1 MGKKDKKKDIKE
13 KKNANENVKKDE
25 NSKAVIKKEGDK
37 KPGKVKRFFKKI
49 GEILRKKWLV
59 DGTKT
64 LILVAIIVL
73 LYIGVNILLEKVVL
87 PEIDCT
93 QDKMYSLSDESKD
106 KLGNLDKEVTIT
118 LINYGSNTSFIN
130 FVERYTTINDN
141 IKLERIDDLSSRT
154 DLMNEYSLQT
164 TDSLVLITCGDRE
177 KEVTENDMYTFDYS
191 TYQSIDTTE
200 EAITNAIIDV
210 TTEEKPKVYFMSNHL
225 AYDVNYFS
233 SIMKTMEDEANEV
246 ETIDLF
252 ANGGIPEDCDC
263 LVISTLKEDITEQER
278 DNLINY
284 INNGGK
290 LLLMCGPNITG
301 ANLINFQA
309 VLDLYGVSISNGVV
323 FEGESSNMIAGY
335 PDFIIETTQS
345 TSLTQNL
352 NMSMNIC
359 LLDAGEIT
367 FNEDKLEDLGVE
379 YEVLAKTSEKSFVR
393 TDVTQNTASRT
404 DKDGEEKSST
414 VAAIATKKIDDSKT
428 SKLVIFS
435 NELFAMDMPVQI
447 SGYQM
452 YTVSLYNNSDMIL
465 NSVSFLNER
474 EDTITIRKT
483 SEQVNY
489 TVSELQN
496 NIIMAIIFTIPV
508 LIIILGIVVWLRR
521 RRKK

>member
-200 EAITNAIIDV
+200 EAITNAILDV

>member
-200 EAITNAIIDV
+200 EAITNAILDV

-233 SIMKTMEDEANEV
+233 SIMKTMKDEANEV

-301 ANLINFQA
+301 ANLSNFQA

-367 FNEDKLEDLGVE
+367 FNEDKLEDLGVK

-521 RRKK
+521 RKK

>member
-1 MGKKDKKKDIKE
+1 MGKKDKKKNIKE
-13 KKNANENVKKDE
+13 KKNANENIKKEE
-25 NSKAVIKKEGDK
+25 NNKAVIKKEKDK
-37 KPGKVKRFFKKI
+37 KPGKIKRFFKKI
-49 GEILRKKWLV
+49 GEVLRKKWLV

-64 LILVAIIVL
+64 LILVAIIILV
-73 LYIGVNILLEKVVL
+73 YIGVNVLLEKVVL

-130 FVERYTTINDN
+130 FIERYTTINDN

-154 DLMNEYSLQT
+154 DLMTEYSLES
-164 TDSLVLITCGDRE
+164 TDSLILINSGDKE
-177 KEVTENDMYTFDYS
+177 KEITEYDMYTYDYS
-191 TYQSIDTTE
+191 TYQTVDKTE
-200 EAITNAIIDV
+200 EAITNAILDV
-210 TTEEKPKVYFMSNHL
+210 TTDEKPKIYFMSNHL
-225 AYDVNYFS
+225 TYDVNYFS
-233 SIMKTMEDEANEV
+233 SIMQLMEDEANEV
-246 ETIDLF
+246 ETVDLF

-263 LVISTLKEDITEQER
+263 LIISTLKEDITEQER

-290 LLLMCGPNITG
+290 LLLMCGPNIQ
-301 ANLINFQA
+301 NVDFSNFQA

-345 TSLTQNL
+345 TSLTENL

-367 FNEDKLEDLGVE
+367 FNEDKLEDLGVK

-521 RRKK
+521 RKK

>member
-130 FVERYTTINDN
+130 FIERYTTINDN

-154 DLMNEYSLQT
+154 DLMTEYSLES
-164 TDSLVLITCGDRE
+164 TDSLILINSGDKE
-177 KEVTENDMYTFDYS
+177 KEITEYDMYTYDYS
-191 TYQSIDTTE
+191 TYQTVDKTE
-200 EAITNAIIDV
+200 EAITNAILDV
-210 TTEEKPKVYFMSNHL
+210 TTDEKPKIYFMSNHL
-225 AYDVNYFS
+225 TYDVNYFS
-233 SIMKTMEDEANEV
+233 SIMQLMEDEANEV
-246 ETIDLF
+246 ETVDLF

-263 LVISTLKEDITEQER
+263 LIISTLKEDITEQER

-290 LLLMCGPNITG
+290 LLLMCGPNIQ
-301 ANLINFQA
+301 NVDFSNFQA

-345 TSLTQNL
+345 TSLTENL

-367 FNEDKLEDLGVE
+367 FNEDKLEDLGVK

-521 RRKK
+521 RKK

>member
-200 EAITNAIIDV
+200 EAITNAILDV

-233 SIMKTMEDEANEV
+233 SIMKTMKDEANEV

-301 ANLINFQA
+301 ANLSNFQA

>member
-1 MGKKDKKKDIKE
+1 MGKKDKNKDIKE

-25 NSKAVIKKEGDK
+25 NSKAVIKKEEDK

-200 EAITNAIIDV
+200 EAITNAILDV

-233 SIMKTMEDEANEV
+233 SIMRTLEDEANEV

-278 DNLINY
+278 YEVKYDN
-284 INNGGK
+284 
-290 LLLMCGPNITG
+290 
-301 ANLINFQA
+301 
-309 VLDLYGVSISNGVV
+309 
-323 FEGESSNMIAGY
+323 
-335 PDFIIETTQS
+335 
-345 TSLTQNL
+345 SLCKIRYRKSKRNEPR
-352 NMSMNIC
+352 C
-359 LLDAGEIT
+359 LLYI
-367 FNEDKLEDLGVE
+367 
-379 YEVLAKTSEKSFVR
+379 
-393 TDVTQNTASRT
+393 
-404 DKDGEEKSST
+404 
-414 VAAIATKKIDDSKT
+414 
-428 SKLVIFS
+428 
-435 NELFAMDMPVQI
+435 
-447 SGYQM
+447 
-452 YTVSLYNNSDMIL
+452 
-465 NSVSFLNER
+465 
-474 EDTITIRKT
+474 
-483 SEQVNY
+483 
-489 TVSELQN
+489 
-496 NIIMAIIFTIPV
+496 
-508 LIIILGIVVWLRR
+508 
-521 RRKK
+521 

>member
-200 EAITNAIIDV
+200 EAITNAILDV

-278 DNLINY
+278 DNLTNY

-301 ANLINFQA
+301 TNLSNFQA
-309 VLDLYGVSISNGVV
+309 VLDLYGVSISNGVI

-521 RRKK
+521 RKK

>member
-200 EAITNAIIDV
+200 EAITNAILDV

-233 SIMKTMEDEANEV
+233 SIMKTMKDEANEV

-301 ANLINFQA
+301 ANLSNFQA

-345 TSLTQNL
+345 TSLTENL

>member
-25 NSKAVIKKEGDK
+25 NSKAVIKKEEDK

-200 EAITNAIIDV
+200 EAITNAILDV

-233 SIMKTMEDEANEV
+233 SIMKTMKDEANEV

-345 TSLTQNL
+345 TSLTENL

-367 FNEDKLEDLGVE
+367 FDEDKLEDLGVE

>member
-1 MGKKDKKKDIKE
+1 MGKKDKKKNIKE
-13 KKNANENVKKDE
+13 KKNANENIKKEE
-25 NSKAVIKKEGDK
+25 NNKAVIKKEKDK
-37 KPGKVKRFFKKI
+37 KPGKIKRFFKKI
-49 GEILRKKWLV
+49 GEVLRKKWLV

-64 LILVAIIVL
+64 LILVAIIILV
-73 LYIGVNILLEKVVL
+73 YIGVNVLLEKVVL

-130 FVERYTTINDN
+130 FIERYTTINDN

-154 DLMNEYSLQT
+154 DLMTEYSLES
-164 TDSLVLITCGDRE
+164 TDSLILINSGDKE
-177 KEVTENDMYTFDYS
+177 KEITEYDMYTYDYS
-191 TYQSIDTTE
+191 TYQTVDKTE
-200 EAITNAIIDV
+200 EAITNAILDV
-210 TTEEKPKVYFMSNHL
+210 TTDEKPKIYFMSNHL
-225 AYDVNYFS
+225 TYNVNYFS
-233 SIMKTMEDEANEV
+233 SIMQLMEDEANEV
-246 ETIDLF
+246 ETVDLF

-263 LVISTLKEDITEQER
+263 LIISTLKEDITEQER

-290 LLLMCGPNITG
+290 LLLMCGPNIQ
-301 ANLINFQA
+301 NVDFSNFQA

-345 TSLTQNL
+345 TSLTENL

-367 FNEDKLEDLGVE
+367 FDEDKLEDLGVE
-379 YEVLAKTSEKSFVR
+379 YEVLAKTSDKAFVR

-414 VAAIATKKIDDSKT
+414 VAAIATKKIDDDKT
-428 SKLVIFS
+428 AKLVIFS

-474 EDTITIRKT
+474 EDTITIRKNSDEVT
-483 SEQVNY
+483 Y

-521 RRKK
+521 RKK

>member
-1 MGKKDKKKDIKE
+1 MGKKDKNKDIKE

-25 NSKAVIKKEGDK
+25 NSKAVIKKEEDK

-200 EAITNAIIDV
+200 EAITNAILDV

-233 SIMKTMEDEANEV
+233 SIMRTLEDEANEV

-278 DNLINY
+278 DNLTNY

-301 ANLINFQA
+301 TNLSNFQA
-309 VLDLYGVSISNGVV
+309 VLDLYGVSISNGVI

-404 DKDGEEKSST
+404 DKDGEEKSSA

-496 NIIMAIIFTIPV
+496 NIIMAIIFTVPV

>member
-64 LILVAIIVL
+64 LILVAITVL

-130 FVERYTTINDN
+130 FIERYTTINDN

-200 EAITNAIIDV
+200 EAITNAILDV

-233 SIMKTMEDEANEV
+233 SIMKTMKDEANEV

-521 RRKK
+521 RKK

>member
-200 EAITNAIIDV
+200 EAITNAILDV

-367 FNEDKLEDLGVE
+367 FNEDKLEDLGVK

-521 RRKK
+521 RKK

>member
-1 MGKKDKKKDIKE
+1 MGKKDKNKDIKE

-200 EAITNAIIDV
+200 EAITNAILDV

-233 SIMKTMEDEANEV
+233 SIMKTMKDEANEV

-301 ANLINFQA
+301 ANLSNFQA

-345 TSLTQNL
+345 TSLTENL

>member
-164 TDSLVLITCGDRE
+164 TDSLVLITCGDKE

-200 EAITNAIIDV
+200 EAITNAILDV

-233 SIMKTMEDEANEV
+233 SIMKTMKDEANEV

-301 ANLINFQA
+301 ANLSNFQA

>member
-25 NSKAVIKKEGDK
+25 NSKAVIKKEEDK

-64 LILVAIIVL
+64 LILVAIIVI

-200 EAITNAIIDV
+200 EAITNAILDV

-233 SIMKTMEDEANEV
+233 SIMRTLEDEANEV

-278 DNLINY
+278 DNLTNY

-301 ANLINFQA
+301 TNLSNFQA
-309 VLDLYGVSISNGVV
+309 VLDLYGVSISNGVI

-404 DKDGEEKSST
+404 DKDGEEKSSA

>member
-13 KKNANENVKKDE
+13 KKNANEIVKKDE

-200 EAITNAIIDV
+200 EAITNAILDV

-233 SIMKTMEDEANEV
+233 SIMKTMKDEANEV

>member
-64 LILVAIIVL
+64 LILVAITVL

-200 EAITNAIIDV
+200 EAITNAILDV

-233 SIMKTMEDEANEV
+233 SIMKTMKDEANEV

-521 RRKK
+521 RKK

>member
-200 EAITNAIIDV
+200 EAITNAILDV

-521 RRKK
+521 RKK

>member
-164 TDSLVLITCGDRE
+164 TDSLVLITCGDKE

-200 EAITNAIIDV
+200 EAITNAILDV

-233 SIMKTMEDEANEV
+233 SIMKTMKDEANEV

-301 ANLINFQA
+301 ANLSNFQA

-379 YEVLAKTSEKSFVR
+379 YEILAKTSEKSFVR

>member
-200 EAITNAIIDV
+200 EAITNAILDV

-233 SIMKTMEDEANEV
+233 SIMKTMKDEANEV

-404 DKDGEEKSST
+404 DKDGEEKSSA

-496 NIIMAIIFTIPV
+496 NIIMAIIFAIPV

>member
-25 NSKAVIKKEGDK
+25 NSKAVIKKEEDK

-200 EAITNAIIDV
+200 EAITNAILDV

>member
-1 MGKKDKKKDIKE
+1 MGKKDKNKDIKE
-13 KKNANENVKKDE
+13 KKNENENVKKDE
-25 NSKAVIKKEGDK
+25 NSKAVIKKEEDK

-200 EAITNAIIDV
+200 EAITNAILDV

-233 SIMKTMEDEANEV
+233 SIMKTMKDEANEV

-301 ANLINFQA
+301 VNLSNFQV